1 MQEQVIQWL
10 EEIKSLHQQLAA
22 AYQER
27 EAARET
33 EAQWREL
40 YNKEAQQRRNE
51 AKLAQEKIVSLKA
64 EIEKIKSVSIAQT
77 VTTEIPEILDK
88 EIENLQTPAELKA
101 KLLEVLQERNQLS
114 QALIT
119 EQKNHA
125 QTRTNLTT
133 ALGDTIEQLAKLK
146 GTRHSQFI
154 PDDTII
160 DESVVTPT
168 PETNIVPKKL
178 PTPAK
183 TSSLQLP
190 PFIPERASLETDF

>member
-51 AKLAQEKIVSLKA
+51 AKLAQEKIEALKL
-64 EIEKIKSVSIAQT
+64 EIEKVKSVSIAQT
-77 VTTEIPEILDK
+77 PTSETPEILEK

-101 KLLEVLQERNQLS
+101 KLIEVLQERDRLS

-133 ALGDTIEQLAKLK
+133 ALGDTIEQLTKLK
-146 GTRHSQFI
+146 GTRHSPYI
-154 PDDTII
+154 PDNAII
-160 DESVVTPT
+160 DEPVVTPG
-168 PETNIVPKKL
+168 PESNIVPKKL

-190 PFIPERASLETDF
+190 PFIPERSPIETDF